1 MTHSIIRFTLV
12 SIATFLS
19 VQAAVAHPI
28 DSVLTAIESNN
39 TSLKVLSS
47 SNEAEM
53 IGAKSSNNLGETS
66 VQYSPFYANGVSGV
80 ASSELVVSQNFDF
93 PTLYAAR
100 NKANK
105 MKSEELAHQ
114 YNLARRDIRFTA
126 RTLCLDIIHLR
137 KQQTLLDKRTAIAD
151 CLMLLY
157 DRKFNNGEATIIE
170 LNKVKMERMELNAE
184 AEELQATLKA
194 ALSQLTAMNGNQPI
208 DFNCSEYPEL
218 PLLPD
223 DASLAEQYLAE
234 NKDIIAAEAQAK
246 TTQQNISIS
255 KQNSLPKLTVGY
267 RRNTNLD
274 EAVNGFLVG
283 ASIPLFSNRHKTREA
298 KAMYES
304 QMQQIEDTRIQ
315 NASAAQSIIAELR
328 HTQQA
333 IKAYD
338 INLMESTLHLLGKA
352 VTAGEL
358 SAIDYFREA
367 DAINSSMAK
376 YLELENKLHKSVGE
390 ILKNRL

>member
-1 MTHSIIRFTLV
+1 
-12 SIATFLS
+12 
-19 VQAAVAHPI
+19 
-28 DSVLTAIESNN
+28 
-39 TSLKVLSS
+39 
-47 SNEAEM
+47 
-53 IGAKSSNNLGETS
+53 
-66 VQYSPFYANGVSGV
+66 
-80 ASSELVVSQNFDF
+80 
-93 PTLYAAR
+93 
-100 NKANK
+100 

-151 CLMLLY
+151 SLMLLY

-184 AEELQATLKA
+184 AEELQAALKA

-208 DFNCSEYPEL
+208 GFNCSEYPEL

-246 TTQQNISIS
+246 TTQQNISVS

-367 DAINSSMAK
+367 DAINTSMAK

>member
-19 VQAAVAHPI
+19 AQAAVAHPI

-151 CLMLLY
+151 SLMLLY

-170 LNKVKMERMELNAE
+170 LNKVKMERMELNAK
-184 AEELQATLKA
+184 AEELQAALKA
-194 ALSQLTAMNGNQPI
+194 ALSQLAAMNGNQPI
-208 DFNCSEYPEL
+208 GFNCSEYPEL

-223 DASLAEQYLAE
+223 DAALAEQYLAE

-246 TTQQNISIS
+246 TTQQNISVS

-367 DAINSSMAK
+367 DAINTSMAK

>member
-1 MTHSIIRFTLV
+1 MRFTLV

-19 VQAAVAHPI
+19 AQAAVAHPI

-105 MKSEELAHQ
+105 MKNEELAHQ
-114 YNLARRDIRFTA
+114 YNLARRDIRFDA

-151 CLMLLY
+151 SLMLLY

-184 AEELQATLKA
+184 AEEPQAALKA

-208 DFNCSEYPEL
+208 GFNCSEYPEL

-223 DASLAEQYLAE
+223 DAALAEQYLAE

-246 TTQQNISIS
+246 TTQQNISVS

-367 DAINSSMAK
+367 DAINTSMAK

>member
-1 MTHSIIRFTLV
+1 MTHSIMRFTLV

-19 VQAAVAHPI
+19 AQAAVAHPI

-105 MKSEELAHQ
+105 MKNEELAHQ
-114 YNLARRDIRFTA
+114 YNLARRDIRFDA

-137 KQQTLLDKRTAIAD
+137 KLQTLLDKRTAIAD
-151 CLMLLY
+151 SLMLLY

-184 AEELQATLKA
+184 SEELQAALKA

-223 DASLAEQYLAE
+223 DDALAEQYLTD
-234 NKDIIAAEAQAK
+234 NKEIIAVEAQAK
-246 TTQQNISIS
+246 TTQQNINVS

-274 EAVNGFLVG
+274 DAVNGFLVG

-298 KAMYES
+298 KAIYES

-333 IKAYD
+333 MKAYD
-338 INLMESTLHLLGKA
+338 TNLMESTLHLLGKA

-358 SAIDYFREA
+358 SAIDYFRES
-367 DAINSSMAK
+367 DAINVNMTK
-376 YLELENKLHKSVGE
+376 YLELESTYHKTVCRIFKNKM
-390 ILKNRL
+390 

>member
-1 MTHSIIRFTLV
+1 
-12 SIATFLS
+12 
-19 VQAAVAHPI
+19 
-28 DSVLTAIESNN
+28 
-39 TSLKVLSS
+39 
-47 SNEAEM
+47 
-53 IGAKSSNNLGETS
+53 
-66 VQYSPFYANGVSGV
+66 
-80 ASSELVVSQNFDF
+80 
-93 PTLYAAR
+93 
-100 NKANK
+100 
-105 MKSEELAHQ
+105 
-114 YNLARRDIRFTA
+114 
-126 RTLCLDIIHLR
+126 
-137 KQQTLLDKRTAIAD
+137 
-151 CLMLLY
+151 
-157 DRKFNNGEATIIE
+157 
-170 LNKVKMERMELNAE
+170 MERMELNAE
-184 AEELQATLKA
+184 AEELQAALKA

-223 DASLAEQYLAE
+223 DAALAEQYLAE

-274 EAVNGFLVG
+274 DAVNGFLVG

-367 DAINSSMAK
+367 DAINTSMAK

>member
-1 MTHSIIRFTLV
+1 MTG
-12 SIATFLS
+12 
-19 VQAAVAHPI
+19 VQTCALPI
-28 DSVLTAIESNN
+28 
-39 TSLKVLSS
+39 
-47 SNEAEM
+47 
-53 IGAKSSNNLGETS
+53 
-66 VQYSPFYANGVSGV
+66 F
-80 ASSELVVSQNFDF
+80 
-93 PTLYAAR
+93 
-100 NKANK
+100 
-105 MKSEELAHQ
+105 
-114 YNLARRDIRFTA
+114 
-126 RTLCLDIIHLR
+126 CLDIIHLR

-151 CLMLLY
+151 SLMLLY

-223 DASLAEQYLAE
+223 DAALAEQYLAE
-234 NKDIIAAEAQAK
+234 NKDIVAAEAQAK

-274 EAVNGFLVG
+274 DAVNGFLVG

-333 IKAYD
+333 MKAYD
-338 INLMESTLHLLGKA
+338 INLMESTLLLLGKA

-367 DAINSSMAK
+367 DAINTSMAK

>member
-19 VQAAVAHPI
+19 AQAVVAHPI

-151 CLMLLY
+151 SLMLLY

-184 AEELQATLKA
+184 AEELQAALKA

-208 DFNCSEYPEL
+208 GFNCSEYPEL

-246 TTQQNISIS
+246 TTQQNISVS

-367 DAINSSMAK
+367 DAINTSMAK